1 MKTNTILLVEDDA
14 DDLELTIRA
23 FRGSGLNVEPEI
35 RVARDGYDALV
46 SLHGSRVLTAP
57 PPLPAVV
64 LLDLKLPGLDGFDVL
79 RQIRAH
85 ARTRSLPVVI
95 LTSSVEPTD
104 LLTGY
109 GLGANSYVRKPGS
122 FGDLLIAARQI
133 AAYWLELNEPPLR
146 G

>member
-23 FRGSGLNVEPEI
+23 FRVSGLNFEPEI

-46 SLHGSRVLTAP
+46 SLHGSSVVTAP

-122 FGDLLIAARQI
+122 FGDLLTAARQI
-133 AAYWLELNEPPLR
+133 ASYWLQLNEPRLR